1 MNQVVKFRPF
11 PATKVF
17 TNGLLDELF
26 NRNVSNFIGFDGV
39 ATQPAVNILENK
51 DSFKVEVVAPGFE
64 KGDFELK
71 VEKNVL
77 TIVAKHEAKTEENVE
92 QYTRRE
98 FRYESFQR
106 SFNLPDTIEVE
117 AVSAAYDKGILNV
130 TLPKKEE
137 TKPAVKA
144 IEVG

>member
-64 KGDFELK
+64 KGDFEVK

-77 TIVAKHEAKTEENVE
+77 TIVAKHEQKTEVTEA

-106 SFNLPDTIEVE
+106 SFNLPDTIDQE
-117 AVSAAYDKGILNV
+117 AVAAVYDKGILNV

-137 TKPAVKA
+137 AKPTVKA

>member
-51 DSFKVEVVAPGFE
+51 DNFQVEVVAPGFE
-64 KGDFELK
+64 KGDFEVK

-77 TIVAKHEAKTEENVE
+77 TIVAKHEQKTEAAEA

-106 SFNLPDTIEVE
+106 SFNLPDTINVE
-117 AVSAAYDKGILNV
+117 AVAAVYDKGILNV

>member
-77 TIVAKHEAKTEENVE
+77 TITAKHEEKTAETVE

-106 SFNLPDTIEVE
+106 SFNLPDTINVE
-117 AVSAAYDKGILNV
+117 AVAAVYDKGILNV